1 MRHAALLLSLGIAAC
16 GGKSDDTGASG
27 ADLDAYV
34 ASVCRVSSI
43 DSCDE
48 RIYDNCAIYITF
60 DTEAECASFYGLV
73 SQGCPGALTW
83 IEEHP
88 AEVSACIEAY
98 DSLDCATDTFCD
110 ETGEQSSALQ
120 EACGPVEA
128 GIDEGCGR

>member
-27 ADLDAYV
+27 ADFDAYV
-34 ASVCRVSSI
+34 ASVCRVSST

-48 RIYDNCAIYITF
+48 RVYDNCAIYITF
-60 DTEAECASFYGLV
+60 DTEAECVSFYGLI

-98 DSLDCATDTFCD
+98 DGFNCETDGFCD
-110 ETGEQSSALQ
+110 ESGEQSSTLK

-128 GIDEGCGR
+128 GLDEGCGS